1 MQHRVF
7 IAINLPEKI
16 KRELSEYKDK
26 WLELPCRWTKREN
39 IHITLVFLGYLTDDE
54 VLNICK
60 ITEEVALRNKPF
72 SIELNKIT
80 YGPKDKN
87 PRMIWAEGGKSEE
100 LKKLQNDLENSLA
113 GLSSEVK
120 GEKGRGFSPH
130 ITLGRLRQWEF
141 RKIEPEER
149 PNINEEINFG
159 FEVTSIEVMESNLR
173 KGGAEYSVLESHK
186 LGK

>member
-1 MQHRVF
+1 
-7 IAINLPEKI
+7 
-16 KRELSEYKDK
+16 
-26 WLELPCRWTKREN
+26 
-39 IHITLVFLGYLTDDE
+39 
-54 VLNICK
+54 
-60 ITEEVALRNKPF
+60 
-72 SIELNKIT
+72 
-80 YGPKDKN
+80 
-87 PRMIWAEGGKSEE
+87 
-100 LKKLQNDLENSLA
+100 LENSLA

>member
-87 PRMIWAEGGKSEE
+87 PRMIWAEGGKS
-100 LKKLQNDLENSLA
+100 KS
-113 GLSSEVK
+113 
-120 GEKGRGFSPH
+120 
-130 ITLGRLRQWEF
+130 
-141 RKIEPEER
+141 
-149 PNINEEINFG
+149 
-159 FEVTSIEVMESNLR
+159 
-173 KGGAEYSVLESHK
+173 
-186 LGK
+186 